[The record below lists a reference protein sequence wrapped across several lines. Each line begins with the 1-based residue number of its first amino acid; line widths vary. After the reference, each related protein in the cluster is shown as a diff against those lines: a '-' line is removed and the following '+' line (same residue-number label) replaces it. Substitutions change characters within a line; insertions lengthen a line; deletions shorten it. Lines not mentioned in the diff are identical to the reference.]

1 MTCASQA
8 RWPATDVSLVGKLI
22 GRLNALARGEG
33 DVDPF
38 SDEPVSDKVRA
49 SLNSSRVRLLLD
61 QAEAEALAAYE
72 RAGLPNVR
80 GVYRRGVSDAS
91 WSMMPELTTPAARF
105 SYILNDLDRGDR
117 HAGLPQIGRLAR
129 PGDPVISLA
138 ADLIEQ
144 VTAVRDRLAGG
155 GVDPSGRHDLEVAFE
170 LTMTWMRLC
179 EAVAEPEPVAPAEVP
194 PRPTRKPA
202 APTRRKA
209 SSATRRPRKTS
220 VVEGEGE

>member
-1 MTCASQA
+1 MY
-8 RWPATDVSLVGKLI
+8 R
-22 GRLNALARGEG
+22 
-33 DVDPF
+33 
-38 SDEPVSDKVRA
+38 
-49 SLNSSRVRLLLD
+49 LLD
-61 QAEAEALAAYE
+61 QAETEALAAFE
-72 RAGLPNVR
+72 RAGLPTASGLYRQDADTGLWVR
-80 GVYRRGVSDAS
+80 VPDFSGA
-91 WSMMPELTTPAARF
+91 AARF
-105 SYILNDLDRGDR
+105 DYLAQSQTAGLR

-179 EAVAEPEPVAPAEVP
+179 EAVAEPEPVGPPEVP

-202 APTRRKA
+202 TPTQRKA
-209 SSATRRPRKTS
+209 ASATRRPRKTPA
-220 VVEGEGE
+220 VEGGDA